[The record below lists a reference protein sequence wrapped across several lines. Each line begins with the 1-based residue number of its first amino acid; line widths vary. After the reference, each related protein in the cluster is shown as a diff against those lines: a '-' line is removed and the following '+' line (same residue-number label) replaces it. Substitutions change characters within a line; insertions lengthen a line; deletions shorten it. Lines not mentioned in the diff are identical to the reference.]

1 MTVPSQTP
9 INTYTASGATTV
21 FAFSFKLLQA
31 ADLVVQVASVTKT
44 LGVDYTIVIAGS
56 TGGTVTFT
64 AAPAAALAVTLYRD
78 TAITRAT
85 DYQANGDFLSPAVNA
100 DFDRPLLI
108 MQEVF
113 NGAKTPAGAVR
124 APSGETIPALPAA
137 GSRANYL
144 LSFDSSGNPVAI
156 AAAAGTATALTIDLA
171 STAVGKGSKLVAFIQ
186 RLTGAVGRW
195 VEDKLAEAPVSP
207 EDFGADPTGATDSTA
222 AIQAAFNTG
231 KTVRFKSAGVY
242 KTLSGLTLN
251 ISTLAAQN
259 YQSQTIDLNGAGFTC
274 TLGASVNWLTITGW
288 PLVTGTHFIIKGG
301 GARIAR
307 TDSNAGD
314 CIKLIEGYG
323 HKFENY
329 EARSF
334 SQGAALHIYNADI
347 THWCESTITKD
358 IRGVGNLYGIWTSA
372 VGGDTSSSFDQT
384 HIENCE
390 FNNTVTNAIAF
401 NLDGFHGRTTLK
413 GCGAWIDES
422 GATGT
427 VLMKLNGN
435 FSNATAIGCWA
446 DGGSTA
452 ANTITFG
459 ASYTVTSET
468 SGSMGNALTVIGSA
482 VVGDIANYLKLPTG
496 WQYKLKVLDHTTVY
510 GSHLWIDEVG
520 GTGTFRNASPG
531 AIVTLS
537 GQYSSANGA
546 ANTAYTKT
554 ITLPS
559 GVRRVLSAGAWNYTQ
574 GQTFL
579 RNYLVGVD
587 TISTTQVVFYIVT
600 DSTHTNASAVQYSIS
615 CQMN

>member
-1 MTVPSQTP
+1 M
-9 INTYTASGATTV
+9 ASATSDRRQGLTGNVAFKPPCDCATTANITLSGEQTIDGV
-21 FAFSFKLLQA
+21 TTNASRV
-31 ADLVVQVASVTKT
+31 LVKNQTNAVTNGIYDT
-44 LGVDYTIVIAGS
+44 STSAWTRAVDSNGNYDFRTGTAVYV
-56 TGGTVTFT
+56 TGGTSQAGVYYTVTS
-64 AAPAAALAVTLYRD
+64 ANPVLVDSSAIAWAV
-78 TAITRAT
+78 
-85 DYQANGDFLSPAVNA
+85 SV
-100 DFDRPLLI
+100 
-108 MQEVF
+108 
-113 NGAKTPAGAVR
+113 
-124 APSGETIPALPAA
+124 AA
-137 GSRANYL
+137 GNL
-144 LSFDSSGNPVAI
+144 
-156 AAAAGTATALTIDLA
+156 TADLA

-207 EDFGADPTGATDSTA
+207 EDFGADPTGVADSTA
-222 AIQAAFNTG
+222 AIQLALNTG
-231 KTVRFKSAGVY
+231 KTVRFKSAGIY

-274 TLGASVNWLTITGW
+274 TLGANVNWLTITGW

-334 SQGAALHIYNADI
+334 SQGAALHMYNADI
-347 THWCESTITKD
+347 THWCESTIAKD

-427 VLMKLNGN
+427 VLIKLNGN
-435 FSNATAIGCWA
+435 FTNATAISCWA
-446 DGGSTA
+446 DGGSTT

-459 ASYTVTSET
+459 ASYNVTSET
-468 SGSMGNALTVIGSA
+468 AGSMGNALTVIGA
-482 VVGDIANYLKLPTG
+482 AADGIADYLKLPTG
-496 WQYKLKVLDHTTVY
+496 WQYKLKVLDHASVY
-510 GSHLWIDEVG
+510 GAAVFIDEIVS
-520 GTGTFRNASPG
+520 GTTSRVASPG
-531 AIVTLS
+531 SILQVS
-537 GQYSSANGA
+537 GGFTMARGA
-546 ANTAYTKT
+546 ASTLYTKT
-554 ITLPS
+554 VTLPS
-559 GVRRVLSAGAWNYTQ
+559 GFRRIQHATIVPYAAGNATVAKSAGIC
-574 GQTFL
+574 
-579 RNYLVGVD
+579 GVY
-587 TISTTQVVFYIVT
+587 SY
-600 DSTHTNASAVQYSIS
+600 DSTSITFFS
-615 CQMN
+615 IPVNIFGTGGGEGCSFLYDVSLQMN